1 MTDVIYLLNSASVG
15 IFGMILSA
23 SFCDIVWTKTYQSC
37 GKYVNDSADS
47 GNHLSA
53 DKL

>member
-23 SFCDIVWTKTYQSC
+23 SFCDIVWTKRS
-37 GKYVNDSADS
+37 
-47 GNHLSA
+47 NHR
-53 DKL
+53 